1 MVALQTSDS
10 NPRTEP
16 IRRATPL
23 RVVGPAAPNRVEPPV
38 DVPERAIPERWS
50 RAHPAVRAHRGDLGF
65 SPTGTA
71 PHAVPGR
78 DAVRERRPGR
88 RSRWVY
94 LRRRAVAAV
103 VLLALMWAGVAV
115 VTEMVGGG
123 SGSAGATE
131 EVRSHVVVPGDT
143 WWSLAGDLDRPG
155 DIRDA
160 VASLI
165 ELNGSEDL
173 RAGQRV
179 VLPLG

>member
-1 MVALQTSDS
+1 MPASFTVTPDQDTCDMVALQTSDS

-16 IRRATPL
+16 IERAARL
-23 RVVGPAAPNRVEPPV
+23 RVV
-38 DVPERAIPERWS
+38 DSERWS
-50 RAHPAVRAHRGDLGF
+50 AAHPAVRARRGELA
-65 SPTGTA
+65 PTA
-71 PHAVPGR
+71 P
-78 DAVRERRPGR
+78 VRPSVR

-94 LRRRAVAAV
+94 LRRRAVAAL
-103 VLLALMWAGVAV
+103 VLLALMWAAIAV

-123 SGSAGATE
+123 SGSAGAAE
-131 EVRSHVVVPGDT
+131 DVRTHVVVPGDT
-143 WWSLAGDLDRPG
+143 WWSLAGELDRPG

-160 VASLI
+160 VDSII